1 MVDIVA
7 GTPVSV
13 SYSGASTTYVA
24 AETGLMTVHLWGGA
38 GAGGYYANGAGNP
51 NKYGGA
57 GGYATLNFLVQEGD
71 VLTIEVGQGGQV
83 PTGSGTTVTAGGS
96 GGWPDGGYGGKSTSA
111 WVGLGGGGG
120 STRLYRNGELIGV
133 AGGGGGATGFYH
145 GGNGGGMVGLASA
158 DASSGAG
165 GTQSAGGTAGSGT
178 LAIQTGLGFQ
188 GGRGGATASTAHAY
202 AGGGGGGG
210 LYGGASNGGG
220 SGAHGSG
227 GGGSGYIN
235 QNLLYSGR
243 LQAGRIDALGVPF
256 DVAGIR
262 PAGVAEGGTGP
273 TVASTGWG
281 SITPGGDGF
290 AYLSLTSV
298 ASATAFPTSGTT
310 TLAYSGSRQVYT
322 VTQLSTVDIEMWG
335 GGGGGGFYT
344 SGGAS
349 PRYGGAGGYTK
360 FTKVLFPGDIVEI
373 EVGQGGQ
380 APTGVGGNIG
390 GFGGWPNGGDGGR
403 SSVNS
408 ATNMGGGGGSTNIY
422 VNGRLLGVAS
432 GGGGST
438 GFYNGGNGGGKWGLA
453 DAAAASGT
461 AGTWARDN
469 STGTGLGRGFFLRGG
484 HGSPNES
491 RDVAHPNAGAGG
503 GGGYW
508 GGGGARGGSGTH
520 GAGGGG
526 CGFINGD
533 LTWNRDYQWGT
544 QGTGQPYTGG
554 AYTSG
559 VAVGGTSGNT
569 AGSTTNGG
577 DGQIVFTVTAAST
590 TTLPSDKN
598 ALTYSGAVQHYVVPT
613 AGVIDLKMWGSGGG
627 SAVRSTGTPGRGG
640 GGGCTQVPFIPIKPG
655 DIVTFAVG
663 QGGRGAVDANSISP
677 GGWPNGGYSGP
688 SASAGGGGASLCYLN
703 GELVAVA
710 GSGAGAGISNGGFA
724 GGAASCDPGY
734 VNFTSHGGTQT
745 TAGWCPTRVLEGTT
759 YGTYMLGG
767 DGQIDGVAPN
777 NVNVNTGGGGG
788 GGYYGG
794 GGNATNSSR
803 YWGGGGGSG
812 YINPKFAGTII
823 GATSVNAANN
833 TDPDYVA
840 GVGVA
845 GVGSTTYANPVTNG
859 GDGRIVF
866 TYDTPPNLVESLTTA
881 VPVDGAVK
889 TYIVGAD
896 GDLVLDLWGGG
907 GGAATILGGGGS
919 ERGGGGGYVGGTY
932 PVTAGQVIRFYNG
945 RGGGGGVY
953 TSGTA
958 TALVGTGGPSG
969 WPDGGA
975 GGYYAGAGSNGILAG
990 AGGGSS
996 RVYVDDQLILV
1007 AGGGGGGGAGTTT
1020 TTPGGGGG
1028 STGGDSD
1035 APAGRNFGATQA
1047 RGGYNSNRPT
1057 DTVSSGGLFRGGAGY
1072 LSGGSSSI
1080 SAQSA
1085 GGGGGGGLFGGGGS
1099 GSSVTYIGG
1108 SGGSGFIFDGLV
1120 VSKKDPYRADVIAQM
1135 SFESGAVVADG
1146 RVCEIQ
1152 PIDTPPTAVTT
1163 SPKYGA
1169 YCGNYPGS
1177 GHSTMPV
1184 PAFGLQNFTIEA
1196 WFNPSSLGNGVLFA
1210 YGNSGVGGFSLH
1222 YASTTLYLRHN
1233 GDAATDVTWADTGRT
1248 ANVWAHY
1255 AVVRDMAG
1263 TRVYKDGRLVM
1274 SYANSIG
1281 TTFTAT
1287 QLTLANYTGASGAS
1301 TRFSGRIDE
1310 FRATLGACRY
1320 VKPFVPSSFAAP
1332 LSTPLPTL
1340 TTITQAPQGSSGNAA
1355 NNTDTNYIAGRG
1367 VGAQTRQTAGT
1378 APSGGDGQI
1387 SYFIA
1392 TSTISASGP
1401 IGTVT
1406 VSGLTDAAAGAF
1418 YPLPGVG
1425 SVVVEPYTGARVNYE
1440 VTEAVGARIKV
1451 EMWGGGGGGSS
1462 ANTALTTNGG
1472 GGGGYTVIELDLVQ
1486 GDRITVQ
1493 TPSGGA
1499 GGVNAGSGSAINLGG
1514 YPDGGDGYRP
1524 AFTALNCGGGGS
1536 ARLWAQGNLAA
1547 VAGGGGGAAYGGGG
1561 YDFPGGAGGGNLGG
1575 PGAYD
1580 GVNAPFPNGG
1590 GTQIAGGAGTANG
1603 FNGASLQGG
1612 HGGVTPSVANNG
1624 CGGGGGY
1631 YGGGGGGAYK
1641 AGGGGSGYVN
1651 TGLPGYRTGS
1661 TTGGSGNLPAGMSSP
1676 NYVSGIGVGSNGKGG
1691 AFTNGGNGRIV
1702 ISVIT
1707 PTPGNAS
1714 GSIGTVNVSGLDEF
1728 GLLIGVPT
1736 GDLDTID
1743 VVVPVG
1749 QSGQPG
1755 FAEGPLTTI
1764 GVGPAETIPQA
1775 QAVVIVPINDQTSI
1789 LIEPPINAPLEVPG
1803 EGIGELDTI
1812 LVSPFDST
1820 QTAGVAFDAADVP
1833 TITLVAPE
1841 AEAVEIPPVLTS
1853 GDIGTVIVTAPE
1865 ATTQVIPPVETSG
1878 DIGTITVVTVT
1889 GEASWNNNVSASGD
1903 IGTIIVT
1910 VPDVVAVGDD
1920 LAEGLIGTITV
1931 IAPEGVALQDANVAA
1946 DIGTISVYPIEG
1958 GQPGDAVGDIPY
1970 IQVVTPGATVNAS
1983 SGDDISLYAD
1993 IGTIYVLQVY
2003 GQGFWI
2009 SEDNYVHALPD
2020 PLIVTTTAPEGSARG
2035 DVHIV
2040 QVLPTIVVT
2049 PPAPAA
2055 TGEGFVDGYTGD
2067 FIILVD
2073 PPVPLTELNA
2083 NVNVA
2088 MPPPIVINGND
2099 AETSLDVTIPFSD
2112 TAVFVSGPEALG
2124 LGFHGGEMGP
2134 PILVTPPEGG
2144 PEISVE
2150 IFVDP
2155 GTILVEAPRFHY
2167 IPPITVLPPEGVAL
2181 DAHSA
2186 EASGDLGTITIG
2198 VPTGGYQANVAINL
2212 PLPTIFVNVPQV
2224 VVFASVA
2231 VSGDVGTITLTPP
2244 DATLTAGVDAS
2255 FALPGPI
2262 VVSTPEATATAGSSA
2277 ATSGA
2282 LGTITITPP
2291 EGLVSTGTAAATSGA
2306 IGTIVVSPFDG
2317 SVFISYPGNASG
2329 AIGTIIV
2336 TPPAASLTHGHDLSI
2351 ALPGPIIITAPE
2363 AQPQAGATVSGD
2375 IGTIIVTPLDGHAT
2389 GDTVLASG
2397 DIGTIVVSTPD
2408 GEATGRGLGS
2418 GAIGTIVITPPAATL
2433 TAEANKA
2440 VALPGPIIVT
2450 PLTGVGQVPAAAAG
2464 DLATITITSVPEAT
2478 LSIGQDISGQIGT
2491 ITVTPPEAFPQ
2502 GSVFVDPTDEMVVQ
2516 LLPPQAI
2523 LFQEA
2528 TVIVG
2533 FPTVYLI
2540 APEAITYSL
2549 AEFASIT
2556 LLPPDAYVDVP
2567 LPLGKNRIRYRR
2579 NNTAGLAPTSL
2590 RPNEIALNE
2599 TDGLLFTRD
2608 GSGAVKATPLGFLTG
2623 AGVPPPVTDNGKVL
2637 SGGLSWET
2645 PNTRYLL
2652 PVRNAPPA
2660 GTRIALGEGV
2670 VGVTTF
2676 TPTVDVT
2683 YTRPFFV
2690 AKTIDIQALSVD
2702 VVGAAAATAE
2712 LGLIGWSL
2720 SGVPGAT
2727 LALGTVSTAT
2737 TGIKTATGT
2746 AVTLTPGWYASTFK
2760 VTGAAGAAFRAP
2772 TAPTAIAPDFTVTPG
2787 APAPVM
2793 ADLEA

>member
-24 AETGLMTVHLWGGA
+24 AETGQMTVHLWGGA
-38 GAGGYYANGAGNP
+38 GAGGYYSNGAGAA

-57 GGYATLNFLVQEGD
+57 GGYATLSFLVKQGD
-71 VLTIEVGQGGQV
+71 ILTIEVGQGGQV
-83 PTGSGTTVTAGGS
+83 ATGSGTTATAGGA
-96 GGWPDGGYGGKSTSA
+96 GGWPDGGYGGKSTNA
-111 WVGLGGGGG
+111 YIGFGGGGG

-133 AGGGGGATGFYH
+133 AGGGGGATGLYN
-145 GGNGGGMVGLASA
+145 GGNGGGVAGLASA
-158 DASSGAG
+158 DANSGAG
-165 GTQSAGGTAGSGT
+165 GTQSAGGTAGTGT

-188 GGRGGATASTAHAY
+188 GGRGGTTASTAHAY

-220 SGAHGSG
+220 SLGGGSG

-235 QNLLYSGR
+235 QNLLYTGR
-243 LQAGRIDALGVPF
+243 LQAARADTNGVPF

-298 ASATAFPTSGTT
+298 ASATAFPTTGTT
-310 TLAYSGSRQVYT
+310 TLAYSGARQVYT

-335 GGGGGGFYT
+335 AGGGGGFYT
-344 SGGAS
+344 TGGAS

-360 FTKVLFPGDIVEI
+360 FTKVLFPGDVVEI

-380 APTGVGGNIG
+380 APDGVGGNIG
-390 GFGGWPNGGDGGR
+390 GAGGWPNGGDAGR
-403 SSVNS
+403 PSANVN
-408 ATNMGGGGGSTNIY
+408 AYMGGGGGSTNIY

-432 GGGGST
+432 GGGGGT
-438 GFYNGGNGGGKWGLA
+438 GFLNGGNGGGKWGLA
-453 DAAAASGT
+453 DANGASGT
-461 AGTWARDN
+461 AATWARDN
-469 STGTGLGRGFFLRGG
+469 STSTGLARGFLLRGG
-484 HGSPNES
+484 HGSPNET
-491 RDVAHPNAGAGG
+491 RDIAHANAGAGG

-508 GGGGARGGSGTH
+508 GGGGARGSVGG
-520 GAGGGG
+520 GGGG
-526 CGFINGD
+526 CGYINGD

-554 AYTSG
+554 AYASG
-559 VAVGGTSGNT
+559 VGVGGTCGTS
-569 AGSTTNGG
+569 AGTTTNGG

-590 TTLPSDKN
+590 TTLPTDKN
-598 ALTYSGAVQHYVVPT
+598 ALTYSGAVQHYDVPS

-627 SAVRSTGTPGRGG
+627 SAVRSTGTPARGG

-655 DIVTFAVG
+655 DIITFVVG

-812 YINPKFAGTII
+812 YINPKFAGTIT
-823 GATSVNAANN
+823 GSTSVNAANN

-845 GVGSTTYANPVTNG
+845 GVGSTTYNNPVTNG

-866 TYDTPPNLVESLTTA
+866 TYDIPPNLVESLTTA
-881 VPVDGAVK
+881 VPVDGTVK

-907 GGAATILGGGGS
+907 GGAATMLAAGGS

-958 TALVGTGGPSG
+958 TTLVGTGGPGG
-969 WPDGGA
+969 WPDGGP
-975 GGYYAGAGSNGILAG
+975 GGYYAGAVSPAQNGILAG

-1007 AGGGGGGGAGTTT
+1007 AGGGGGGGDGGTTR
-1020 TTPGGGGG
+1020 TPGGGGG
-1028 STGGDSD
+1028 LTGGDSD
-1035 APAGRNFGATQA
+1035 APSGRNFGATQI

-1057 DTVSSGGLFRGGAGY
+1057 DQTSSGGLLRGG
-1072 LSGGSSSI
+1072 SGFATGASNSTSS
-1080 SAQSA
+1080 ASA
-1085 GGGGGGGLFGGGGS
+1085 GGGGGGGLFGGAGS
-1099 GSSVTYIGG
+1099 GNSVIFIGG
-1108 SGGSGFIFDGLV
+1108 SGGSAFIYDGLTV
-1120 VSKKDPYRADVIAQM
+1120 AKSDPFRAEVIAQM
-1135 SFESGAVVADG
+1135 TFESGGVIDDG
-1146 RVCEIQ
+1146 RLREIL
-1152 PIDTPPTAVTT
+1152 PVDTAPTAVTT
-1163 SPKYGA
+1163 SPKYGT

-1177 GHSTMPV
+1177 GHTTMSV

-1196 WFNPSSLGNGVLFA
+1196 WFNPPSLSNGVLFA
-1210 YGNSGVGGFSLH
+1210 YGNSGVGGFTLH
-1222 YASTTLYLRHN
+1222 YAGTTLYLRHN

-1263 TRVYKDGRLVM
+1263 TRVYKDGRLVIT
-1274 SYANSIG
+1274 YVNSIG
-1281 TTFTAT
+1281 TSFTAT
-1287 QLTLANYTGASGAS
+1287 QLTLANYTGASGNS
-1301 TRFSGRIDE
+1301 TRFTGRIDE
-1310 FRATLGACRY
+1310 FRATLGAARY
-1320 VKPFVPSSFAAP
+1320 VKPFTPASFAATSP
-1332 LSTPLPTL
+1332 AVPTL
-1340 TTITQAPQGSSGNAA
+1340 TSTVQAPQGSSGNAA
-1355 NNTDTNYIAGRG
+1355 NNTSPNYIAGRG
-1367 VGAQTRQTAGT
+1367 VGAQTRLSAGT

-1440 VTEAVGARIKV
+1440 VTEPGGARIKV
-1451 EMWGGGGGGSS
+1451 EMWGAGGGGSS
-1462 ANTALTTNGG
+1462 ANNTLTTNGG

-1580 GVNAPFPNGG
+1580 GVNATFPNGG
-1590 GTQIAGGAGTANG
+1590 GTQIAGGVGTANG
-1603 FNGASLQGG
+1603 VNGTSLQGG
-1612 HGGVTPSVANNG
+1612 HGGTVSGIANNG

-1641 AGGGGSGYVN
+1641 SGGGGSGYVN

-1714 GSIGTVNVSGLDEF
+1714 GTIGTVDVSGLDNF

-1736 GDLDTID
+1736 GDIGTID

-1764 GVGPAETIPQA
+1764 GVGPPETIPQA

-1803 EGIGELDTI
+1803 EGICELPTIVVTGFESSLEAGATFDATDLGTI
-1812 LVSPFDST
+1812 L
-1820 QTAGVAFDAADVP
+1820 
-1833 TITLVAPE
+1833 LVAPE
-1841 AEAVEIPPVLTS
+1841 ADAVEIPPVETS
-1853 GDIGTVIVTAPE
+1853 GAIGTVIVTAPE
-1865 ATTQVIPPVETSG
+1865 ASTQVIPPVETSG

-1889 GEASWNNNVSASGD
+1889 GAASWNNDVSTSGD
-1903 IGTIIVT
+1903 IGTIVVT
-1910 VPDVVAVGDD
+1910 SPEADAVGDD
-1920 LAEGLIGTITV
+1920 LATGDLGTIIVT
-1931 IAPEGVALQDANVAA
+1931 APEGVAHQDANVSS

-1958 GQPGDAVGDIPY
+1958 GQPADVVGDVPY
-1970 IQVVTPGATVNAS
+1970 IQVVTPGATVSAS
-1983 SGDDISLYAD
+1983 SGDDIALYAD
-1993 IGTIYVLQVY
+1993 IGTIYLLQVY
-2003 GQGFWI
+2003 GQGYII
-2009 SEDNYVHALPD
+2009 SDDNFVHALPD
-2020 PLIVTTTAPEGSARG
+2020 PLIISITAAPEASARG
-2035 DVHIV
+2035 DVHVV
-2040 QVLPTIVVT
+2040 QSLPVINVD
-2049 PPAPAA
+2049 PPVPLS

-2336 TPPAASLTHGHDLSI
+2336 TPPAVSLTHGHDLSI

-2450 PLTGVGQVPAAAAG
+2450 PPTGVGQVPAAAAG

-2670 VGVTTF
+2670 VGVSTF
-2676 TPTVDVT
+2676 TPTVDVV

-2702 VVGAAAATAE
+2702 VVTAAAATAE

-2720 SGVPGAT
+2720 AGAPGAT